1 MWICKSYDN
10 ETSLQVSCLLLLWH
24 SWTLTTGIVL
34 CCLQRLYSIVCAI
47 PKESLAKRSFGMTMT
62 KILRTVLVWHS
73 SYFIV
78 SVIPKAKST
87 FGMIMKEI
95 FRPVFLHAAAHI
107 IYLHSWHLWHSLS
120 AWCDKYTD
128 DMERQAQETSLI
140 LHGNQSRV
148 WHFYLYIMYV
158 SQNKQWL

>member
-1 MWICKSYDN
+1 MLCAVWIFKSYDN
-10 ETSLQVSCLLLLWH
+10 EISLQVSYHLLLWH
-24 SWTLTTGIVL
+24 FWTLATGL
-34 CCLQRLYSIVCAI
+34 CLQRLYSIVGAI
-47 PKESLAKRSFGMTMT
+47 PKESLARHSFGVTMT
-62 KILRTVLVWHS
+62 KISMSFLVWHS

-78 SVIPKAKST
+78 SVIPKAMSMT
-87 FGMIMKEI
+87 ESRSSGL
-95 FRPVFLHAAAHI
+95 FLNAATHI